1 MFEVLRGFANILWG
15 PKILSIRNSC
25 IAPPCAAFN
34 FWSFADFIDSIL
46 SFLEVSTYLHISW
59 YDNKNSL
66 WVYLHL
72 WFSVIFCSVVTAPK
86 LDSSSPGASP
96 DVWFVRVSL
105 NFLNYSVLFHSLWYQ
120 VKISLWNSDISL
132 LEKGWGNKI
141 FSSIWILFIIGN
153 QRPLA
158 PAVIMIIL

>member
-1 MFEVLRGFANILWG
+1 MGIFRMFEVLRGCADILWG

-34 FWSFADFIDSIL
+34 FWSFANFMDSIL

-72 WFSVIFCSVVTAPK
+72 WVFCDFLLCGDCPK
-86 LDSSSPGASP
+86 TWLILPRCSP

-153 QRPLA
+153 
-158 PAVIMIIL
+158 